1 MQFLTPELIGTIIIG
16 LLGVLSFILQRYT
29 GIKIEE
35 KHKRDLHDA
44 LMSGVMAAVV
54 HCPSAGLDVLK
65 LQGIRHAQHSVPGAL
80 KALIP
85 GDTVLD
91 TIAARYVTEAMAKM
105 NGRYGEGH

>member
-1 MQFLTPELIGTIIIG
+1 MEFLTPELVGTIISALMAIG
-16 LLGVLSFILQRYT
+16 LFFFQRFT

-44 LMSGVMAAVV
+44 LMSGAMAAVQ
-54 HCPSAGLDVLK
+54 HGPSAGLDTLK
-65 LQGIRHAQHSVPGAL
+65 VQAIRHAQHSVPGAL

-91 TIAARYVTEAMAKM
+91 TIAARYVSEALARL
-105 NGRYGEGH
+105 NARHGEPH

>member
-1 MQFLTPELIGTIIIG
+1 MDFLTPELVGTIITAILTVIG
-16 LLGVLSFILQRYT
+16 FIIQRYT

-44 LMSGVMAAVV
+44 LMSGAMAAVT
-54 HCPSAGLDVLK
+54 HGPSAGLDVLK
-65 LQGIRHAQHSVPGAL
+65 LQAIRHAQHSVPGAL

-91 TIAARYVTEAMAKM
+91 TIAARYVSEALARL
-105 NGRYGEGH
+105 NARHGEPS